1 MLTLMLLRLYNA
13 PLPLIEVLK
22 LLVNTFDVFN
32 QLHIAMRLFG
42 DFVVY
47 NLPYWFYV
55 IILVDNSFY
64 LDCFI
69 FPSSSF
75 LSLFH
80 RFNSSIN
87 PKLRYWI
94 LAPFIFGANP
104 LDQ

>member
-1 MLTLMLLRLYNA
+1 MLALMLLRLYNA
-13 PLPLIEVLK
+13 PLPLIEVLNLDIK
-22 LLVNTFDVFN
+22 VGFEYLN
-32 QLHIAMRLFG
+32 QVFG

>member
-13 PLPLIEVLK
+13 PLPLIEVLNLDIK
-22 LLVNTFDVFN
+22 IGFEYLN
-32 QLHIAMRLFG
+32 QVFG

>member
-1 MLTLMLLRLYNA
+1 M
-13 PLPLIEVLK
+13 
-22 LLVNTFDVFN
+22 
-32 QLHIAMRLFG
+32 FG

>member
-1 MLTLMLLRLYNA
+1 MLALMLLRLYNA
-13 PLPLIEVLK
+13 PLPLIEVLNLDIK
-22 LLVNTFDVFN
+22 IGFEYLN
-32 QLHIAMRLFG
+32 QVFG

>member
-1 MLTLMLLRLYNA
+1 MLTLMLPRLYNA
-13 PLPLIEVLK
+13 PLPLIEVLNLDIK
-22 LLVNTFDVFN
+22 FGFEYLN
-32 QLHIAMRLFG
+32 QVFG

>member
-1 MLTLMLLRLYNA
+1 MLSLMLLRLYNA
-13 PLPLIEVLK
+13 PLPLIEVLNLDIK
-22 LLVNTFDVFN
+22 IGFEYLN
-32 QLHIAMRLFG
+32 QVFG

>member
-1 MLTLMLLRLYNA
+1 MLALMLLRLYNA
-13 PLPLIEVLK
+13 PLPLIEVLNLDIK
-22 LLVNTFDVFN
+22 FGFEYLN
-32 QLHIAMRLFG
+32 QVFG